1 VYRTVFFTPTNNIN
15 PQYTG
20 GMLLV
25 EGECRQNL
33 QAADLLAR
41 QSGRTLQIYQCSRF
55 VKRYSR
61 LFWISAD
68 HRINIHLESVLV
80 RDLHALQHA
89 LVPRLVP
96 LHPDVTV
103 LPILVKIF
111 QLARQCSGSVCQRY
125 DDTDPD
131 PSIIKQKSSVP
142 DVFGPP
148 GSGTGSISTR
158 YGSGS
163 GSFYNKS
170 KIV

>member
-1 VYRTVFFTPTNNIN
+1 
-15 PQYTG
+15 
-20 GMLLV
+20 MLLV

-68 HRINIHLESVLV
+68 HRLNIHLESVLV

-103 LPILVKIF
+103 LPILAKIF
-111 QLARQCSGSVCQRY
+111 QLAQQCSGSVRAVSVWATRIHESEVRIRIQ
-125 DDTDPD
+125 
-131 PSIIKQKSSVP
+131 IIKQKKLKK
-142 DVFGPP
+142 
-148 GSGTGSISTR
+148 TLISTLL
-158 YGSGS
+158 
-163 GSFYNKS
+163 
-170 KIV
+170 